1 MWVGITII
9 LVVWILWQFVFGY
22 PAARVECENLTAR
35 EQYLLAKSAEA
46 FFPEGG
52 SLPSATEAGVVQY
65 LDRMFAQLPK
75 QQKIL
80 IRLLFVLIE
89 HGPLIFG
96 PLKGRTTRLSQ
107 EARISYFRSWEESS
121 IYFRRLAFLSLRSL
135 VTIGYFSSQSVE
147 TALMSE
153 KKS

>member
-1 MWVGITII
+1 MWIAISFLIFLWII
-9 LVVWILWQFVFGY
+9 WQFILGY
-22 PAARVECENLTAR
+22 PEPSAECENLSAR
-35 EQYLLAKSAEA
+35 EQHLLAKSAEA

-52 SLPSATEAGVVQY
+52 ALPSAAEAGVVQY
-65 LDRMFAQLPK
+65 LDKMFTQLPK
-75 QQKIL
+75 QQQLL

-96 PLKGRTTRLSQ
+96 PFKGRTTRLSQ
-107 EARISYFRSWEESS
+107 EARINYFRSWEESS

-135 VTIGYFSSQSVE
+135 VTIGYFSSQQVE

-153 KKS
+153 K